1 MGWFGATS
9 QNNYAEISYYLFL
22 IIPQR
27 NPGLAQHPG
36 LPVKHFM
43 RDQLNIS
50 EKLHETLKPE
60 AYQFARIQVA
70 IRARDPKL
78 ALRPQLQ
85 EARTAPHSLEL
96 TVWSFDCSGFVHKT
110 RHSTAG
116 PGVKRAN
123 CQGNVTCSHQCAE
136 PKQGRTAESRVNPKK
151 LETR

>member
-9 QNNYAEISYYLFL
+9 QNNYAEISCYLFL
-22 IIPQR
+22 ILPQR

-43 RDQLNIS
+43 RHQLNIS

-85 EARTAPHSLEL
+85 ARTAPHSLESSRFG
-96 TVWSFDCSGFVHKT
+96 V
-110 RHSTAG
+110 STALASCTEG
-116 PGVKRAN
+116 ATARQVPGSNA
-123 CQGNVTCSHQCAE
+123 
-136 PKQGRTAESRVNPKK
+136 RTAKAR
-151 LETR
+151 